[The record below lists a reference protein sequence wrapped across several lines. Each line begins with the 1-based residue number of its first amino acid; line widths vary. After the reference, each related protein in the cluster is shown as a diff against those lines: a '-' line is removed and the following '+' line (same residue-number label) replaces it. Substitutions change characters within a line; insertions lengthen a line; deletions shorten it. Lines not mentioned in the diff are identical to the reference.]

1 MQQNRLL
8 KTDFKIH
15 GNDFGFRTIHYLGSK
30 LRSLEFIKKTI
41 DDLDPLK
48 KGVCD
53 LFSGTGIIGFESAS
67 RGAKF
72 ITFVDNNYRAIKL
85 IQENA
90 IKMEGPHYSYFQ
102 NDVFSFLKNS
112 NSYDL
117 IYADPPYGMYDP
129 NKLVEE
135 VFKHLNKKGKLFL
148 ECDKKQNPFLDSIV
162 RDYGQTRIL
171 QWENN

>member
-1 MQQNRLL
+1 MCIR
-8 KTDFKIH
+8 D
-15 GNDFGFRTIHYLGSK
+15 S
-30 LRSLEFIKKTI
+30 
-41 DDLDPLK
+41 
-48 KGVCD
+48 
-53 LFSGTGIIGFESAS
+53 
-67 RGAKF
+67 
-72 ITFVDNNYRAIKL
+72 
-85 IQENA
+85 
-90 IKMEGPHYSYFQ
+90 
-102 NDVFSFLKNS
+102 S